1 MSIGT
6 MTASFDSDGAIMS
19 SINGSDQGSV
29 KEPSWILFV
38 SGPTGS
44 GKSSVAKFLAS
55 KLGAHFLEGDDLHP
69 KANIDKM
76 HRGEPLTDAD
86 RQGWFEAIDEQASAY
101 NRQQSQ
107 HHHLIITCS
116 ALKRAH
122 RDILREGCD
131 RAGYSLMHFFF
142 LDAPESLLR
151 QRTEARQNHFAKSNL
166 VHSQFEVLERP
177 RIDEYDATIISVVP
191 PLDEVQAETLKVATQ
206 LLSNERAYK

>member
-1 MSIGT
+1 
-6 MTASFDSDGAIMS
+6 MTAAFNSIDSNMS
-19 SINGSDQGSV
+19 SINGSGGADEGSV

-55 KLGAHFLEGDDLHP
+55 RLGAHYLEGDDLHP

-76 HRGEPLTDAD
+76 HRGEPLTDED
-86 RQGWFEAIDEQASAY
+86 RQGWFEAINEQASAY

-122 RDILREGCD
+122 RDILRESCD

-142 LDAPESLLR
+142 LDAPESVLR

-166 VHSQFEVLERP
+166 VHSQFDVLERP

-191 PLDEVQAETLKVATQ
+191 PLDEVQSETLKVATE
-206 LLSNERAYK
+206 LNTKSGYRAS

>member
-1 MSIGT
+1 
-6 MTASFDSDGAIMS
+6 MS
-19 SINGSDQGSV
+19 SINGGDSPDQSSV
-29 KEPSWILFV
+29 KEPSWIMFV

-55 KLGAHFLEGDDLHP
+55 ELGAHYLEGDDLHP

-86 RQGWFEAIDEQASAY
+86 RQGWFEAINEQASAY

-122 RDILREGCD
+122 RDILRESCN

-142 LDAPESLLR
+142 LDAPESVLR
-151 QRTEARQNHFAKSNL
+151 RRTEARQNHFAKSNL
-166 VHSQFEVLERP
+166 VHSQFDVLERP
-177 RIDEYDATIISVVP
+177 RINEYDATIISVVP
-191 PLDEVQAETLKVATQ
+191 PLDQVQSETLNAAME
-206 LLSNERAYK
+206 LLNKEQPCK

>member
-1 MSIGT
+1 
-6 MTASFDSDGAIMS
+6 MS
-19 SINGSDQGSV
+19 SINGSGSPDQGSV

-55 KLGAHFLEGDDLHP
+55 RLGANFLEGDDLHP

-86 RQGWFEAIDEQASAY
+86 RQGWFEAINEQASAY

-122 RDILREGCD
+122 RDILRESCD
-131 RAGYSLMHFFF
+131 RAGYSLVHFFF

-166 VHSQFEVLERP
+166 VHSQFDVLERP
-177 RIDEYDATIISVVP
+177 RINEYDATIISVVP
-191 PLDEVQAETLKVATQ
+191 PLEGVQSETLDAAIE
-206 LLSNERAYK
+206 LLKKEQPCK